1 MKEMTNIYGESL
13 EVLTASGL
21 ASGMLFV
28 GRMLARKADGGTHS
42 AERHES
48 PEQRAW
54 SLCGGLNEFVFD
66 AANSQSV
73 SHTVTHL
80 QRPSGLSYLVFAQ
93 SAGNWQH
100 RLVLP
105 LVGEEGRSFLR
116 SARKE
121 PVRFSLSDGARR
133 MALVYEGPDL
143 STVLPGDSCVI
154 DLPQDIEPLLQDIL
168 HVSTLALLPWFFA
181 SLGKQTPLTCVSS
194 IYPPTLFA
202 EMEKQPTQFS
212 GEFGPR

>member
-21 ASGMLFV
+21 ASGMLFS
-28 GRMLARKADGGTHS
+28 GRMLAPMATGGTHS
-42 AERHES
+42 DERHES
-48 PEQRAW
+48 PEPRAW
-54 SLCGGLNEFVFD
+54 SLCGGLNEFMFD
-66 AANSQSV
+66 AVKSQGV

-80 QRPSGLSYLVFAQ
+80 QRPSGLNYLVFAQ

-121 PVRFSLSDGARR
+121 PVRFLLADGARR

-143 STVLPGDSCVI
+143 STVLPEDSCVI
-154 DLPQDIEPLLQDIL
+154 DLPEDIEPLLQDIL
-168 HVSTLALLPWFFA
+168 HVSTLALLPCFFA

-194 IYPPTLFA
+194 IYPPALLAAMENKPSQFA
-202 EMEKQPTQFS
+202 
-212 GEFGPR
+212 G

>member
-28 GRMLARKADGGTHS
+28 GRMLARKADGGNHS
-42 AERHES
+42 DERHES

-54 SLCGGLNEFVFD
+54 SLCGGLNEFMFD
-66 AANSQSV
+66 TASTQSV
-73 SHTVTHL
+73 SHTATVL
-80 QRPSGLSYLVFAQ
+80 RRPSGLCYLVFAQ
-93 SAGNWQH
+93 SVGEWQH

-105 LVGEEGRSFLR
+105 LVGAEGRSFLR

-121 PVRFSLSDGARR
+121 QVRFALADGARR
-133 MALVYEGPDL
+133 MALVYQGPEL
-143 STVLPGDSCVI
+143 STVLPDESCVI
-154 DLPQDIEPLLQDIL
+154 DVSQDIEPLLNDIM
-168 HVSTLALLPWFFA
+168 HVSTLALLPWFFP

-194 IYPPTLFA
+194 VYPPALLVA
-202 EMEKQPTQFS
+202 MEKKPSQFA
-212 GEFGPR
+212 G

>member
-1 MKEMTNIYGESL
+1 MKQMTDISAQGL

-42 AERHES
+42 DERHES

-54 SLCGGLNEFVFD
+54 SLCGGLNEFMFD
-66 AANSQSV
+66 AVNSQGV

-121 PVRFSLSDGARR
+121 PVRFSLADGARR
-133 MALVYEGPDL
+133 MALVYDGPEL
-143 STVLPGDSCVI
+143 SSVLPDESCVI
-154 DLPQDIEPLLQDIL
+154 DLPEDIEPLLKDIM
-168 HVSTLALLPWFFA
+168 HVSTLALLPWFFP

-194 IYPPTLFA
+194 IYPPALLAAMEMKPSQFA
-202 EMEKQPTQFS
+202 
-212 GEFGPR
+212 G